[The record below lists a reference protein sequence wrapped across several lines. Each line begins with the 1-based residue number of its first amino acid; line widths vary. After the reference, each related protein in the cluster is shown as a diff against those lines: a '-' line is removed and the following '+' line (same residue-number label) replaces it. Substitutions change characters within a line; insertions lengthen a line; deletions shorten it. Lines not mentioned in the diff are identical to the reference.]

1 MNLMRQASLVVLLIL
16 SLIVAAYALV
26 VYAFLP
32 LGAAVD
38 AGMRANFTAHRT
50 GIYIHIFAA
59 ILTLVIGPL
68 QFSARLR
75 NKYASL
81 HRWSGRIYLGI
92 GVLIGGSSGLYMAS
106 HASGGLGA
114 RLGFTCLALAWLYTG
129 YRAYAAIRI
138 RDINA
143 HQCWMTRNFALT
155 FAAVTLRLWLPA
167 SLALGIPLA
176 LAYPIIAWLSWVPNL
191 LLAELLFNRPRAPF
205 TRKEFIGH
213 PGS

>member
-138 RDINA
+138 R
-143 HQCWMTRNFALT
+143 NFALT